1 MEEKKLA
8 VIALGGNAILRGNQK
23 GTVEEQNQNIRETL
37 ENLIYLVREGYNL
50 IITHGNGPQ
59 VGNILMSD
67 DAGVKMYGLP
77 PMTLDMCVAYSQGE
91 IGYMIERNLRN
102 ILREHGLTRHVVSM
116 ISQVVVDEHD
126 PALQNPTKRVG
137 KIYMKDEADKLAQEK
152 GWVFKE
158 EIKVEGGWRRVVP
171 SPDPK
176 DFMNADLVE
185 RLAREGNIV
194 ITTGGGG
201 IPVYIDEKG
210 DIQPIEGVIDK
221 DLASAMVGNRVKADE
236 FYILTDVPYIYKD
249 FKKPTEKKLE
259 FLDYADTMKYLED
272 GTFAEGSMA
281 PKIRA
286 CLRFVKAGG
295 QKSVITEATK
305 LEDRRYGSKITMEYE
320 DDRR

>member
-1 MEEKKLA
+1 
-8 VIALGGNAILRGNQK
+8 
-23 GTVEEQNQNIRETL
+23 
-37 ENLIYLVREGYNL
+37 
-50 IITHGNGPQ
+50 
-59 VGNILMSD
+59 
-67 DAGVKMYGLP
+67 
-77 PMTLDMCVAYSQGE
+77 
-91 IGYMIERNLRN
+91 MIERNLRN
-102 ILREHGLTRHVVSM
+102 ILKEHGIQRNVISM
-116 ISQVVVDEHD
+116 VSQVIVDKND